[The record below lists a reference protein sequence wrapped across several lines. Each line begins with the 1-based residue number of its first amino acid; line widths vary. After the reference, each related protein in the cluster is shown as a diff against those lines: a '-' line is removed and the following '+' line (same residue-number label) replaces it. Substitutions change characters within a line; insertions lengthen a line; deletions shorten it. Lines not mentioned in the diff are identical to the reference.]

1 MYNDDDYKDEEET
14 TSSQS
19 DNKLLDFYNANKK
32 MIWILGGI
40 IVFILIVS
48 MFMGGCSNNN
58 TIPVEPNLIIS
69 SNSEK
74 ISINGSTQ
82 VFAKVEGNDQ
92 AVFKWTSSDPNVAT
106 VSGTGNSNT
115 AVVTGINY
123 GTAIITVTY
132 VQNGQTYSQKCEVVV
147 AEGNPNVNITQVS
160 FQDGE
165 LMIRV
170 GDTFKLPVIVTPS
183 DGYIKSISFESYNKD
198 IVEVNDDGLV
208 KALKVGKAKV
218 KVTINNE
225 FNSEINV
232 HVLDKNVIAQ
242 IIVNPTNIQ
251 FLDNLLE
258 IEVDESV
265 QLEYE
270 YQPFDAT
277 LADLNWRSSAP
288 EVATV
293 VNGTVSG
300 VKAGTAEIT
309 VEALNGLTGSMIVK
323 VVPKTVAVESVQI
336 MSSTSITLNVGSTS
350 TIVAS
355 VNPSDATNKG
365 LNYQSLN
372 PSVASV
378 DSNGN
383 IRAISEGNAQITVT
397 SVDGEK
403 TATVNVVVISNSSSG
418 GSGGSGGSSGVGS
431 IKFRDANDNSLA
443 NSVSSAFENNNTS
456 PVTVSRSSGNVN
468 KLKYCVQKC
477 SNSDDCG
484 NPTCTPSTE
493 ISMGDSIAFTQG
505 NGIYVIK
512 SIKYSGSQSEDV
524 KLKYVNIGG
533 VTSFDGTT
541 GNEACYLVNGAYKW
555 TTETAAKAADSSAT
569 IVSNRGTRGEC
580 EGSGGEQGNQP
591 SQDNK
596 IIGTITNIAGPT
608 LIGNIIND
616 RVVVESIS
624 KKHFN
629 YMYYCISEN
638 GNCNVDVHTTKNSIR
653 DYTLASGEW
662 CYKGSKNTTYIIK
675 FTTSGNRFQHCV
687 IGKKGDYISYIVE
700 FTDGSKSQQLN
711 LQLK

>member
-431 IKFRDANDNSLA
+431 IKFGS
-443 NSVSSAFENNNTS
+443 SVLCAQE
-456 PVTVSRSSGNVN
+456 
-468 KLKYCVQKC
+468 
-477 SNSDDCG
+477 
-484 NPTCTPSTE
+484 
-493 ISMGDSIAFTQG
+493 
-505 NGIYVIK
+505 
-512 SIKYSGSQSEDV
+512 
-524 KLKYVNIGG
+524 
-533 VTSFDGTT
+533 
-541 GNEACYLVNGAYKW
+541 
-555 TTETAAKAADSSAT
+555 
-569 IVSNRGTRGEC
+569 
-580 EGSGGEQGNQP
+580 
-591 SQDNK
+591 
-596 IIGTITNIAGPT
+596 
-608 LIGNIIND
+608 
-616 RVVVESIS
+616 ESILS
-624 KKHFN
+624 L
-629 YMYYCISEN
+629 IL
-638 GNCNVDVHTTKNSIR
+638 SI
-653 DYTLASGEW
+653 
-662 CYKGSKNTTYIIK
+662 
-675 FTTSGNRFQHCV
+675 
-687 IGKKGDYISYIVE
+687 
-700 FTDGSKSQQLN
+700 
-711 LQLK
+711 